1 MNSRV
6 VLFLITLMALALF
19 ASANPVPNPD
29 GVVVKKALK
38 QYDARRGVAK
48 KRTDDYKP
56 SKVYRAAMPAAT
68 A

>member
-1 MNSRV
+1 MNSRI
-6 VLFLITLMALALF
+6 VLFFVTLLALALF
-19 ASANPVPNPD
+19 ASAAPAANPEA
-29 GVVVKKALK
+29 VVVKKALK

-56 SKVYRAAMPAAT
+56 SKVYRAAIPAAT